1 MAHEN
6 TIPLISKTA
15 FSCPHC
21 GAYTTQHWYKMNA
34 APYDEDNRTPMIPDE
49 SLAEK
54 FRNEVSGQ
62 LSGGARYH
70 QAFRSA
76 CQGNKSLKS
85 ANLSRCG
92 SSV

>member
-54 FRNEVSGQ
+54 FRNERDISEEEKHEFIKWVNDMHGV
-62 LSGGARYH
+62 
-70 QAFRSA
+70 F
-76 CQGNKSLKS
+76 QGSWHSLLKF
-85 ANLSRCG
+85 
-92 SSV
+92 